1 MASKSSIESA
11 KRIRNIVKAKK
22 ATRDALKSI
31 IMNRTM
37 DAAQRFAAQLKL
49 AAMPRMSS
57 ATRIRNR
64 CMVTGRARGVYRKF
78 NISRIML
85 REMAAEG
92 LVPGVRKASW

>member
-1 MASKSSIESA
+1 MARLSSIESA
-11 KRIRNIVKAKK
+11 KRIRKKVNSKKAKRAELK
-22 ATRDALKSI
+22 AI
-31 IMNRTM
+31 ISNRTLPPE
-37 DAAQRFAAQLKL
+37 DRFAAQLKL
-49 AAMPRMSS
+49 SAMPRTSS

-92 LVPGVRKASW
+92 LIPGVRKASW

>member
-1 MASKSSIESA
+1 MARKSTMESA
-11 KRIRNIVKAKK
+11 KRIRKSVASKK
-22 ATRDALKSI
+22 ATRDALKNI
-31 IMNRTM
+31 IMNRSI
-37 DAAQRFAAQLKL
+37 DATERFAAQLKL
-49 AAMPRMSS
+49 AAMPRTSS

>member
-1 MASKSSIESA
+1 MARKSSTESD
-11 KRIRNIVKAKK
+11 KRIRRCVESKKAK
-22 ATRDALKSI
+22 RSRLKSV
-31 IMNRTM
+31 IMDRKLS
-37 DAAQRFAAQLKL
+37 AGERFSAQLKL
-49 AAMPRMSS
+49 AEMPRTSS

-92 LVPGVRKASW
+92 LIPGVHKASW

>member
-1 MASKSSIESA
+1 MARKSSMESA
-11 KRIRNIVKAKK
+11 KRIRNSVESKK
-22 ATRDALKSI
+22 ATRAKLKSVV
-31 IMNRTM
+31 MNRNLAPE
-37 DAAQRFAAQLKL
+37 DRFAAQLKL
-49 AAMPRMSS
+49 AAMPRTSS

-64 CMVTGRARGVYRKF
+64 CMITGRARGVYRKF

>member
-1 MASKSSIESA
+1 MARLSSIESA
-11 KRIRNIVKAKK
+11 KRIRKMVDSKKAKR
-22 ATRDALKSI
+22 AELKSI
-31 IMNRTM
+31 INNKNLAPE
-37 DAAQRFAAQLKL
+37 DRFAAQLKL
-49 AAMPRMSS
+49 AAMPRTSS

-92 LVPGVRKASW
+92 VVPGVRKASW

>member
-1 MASKSSIESA
+1 MARKSTVESA
-11 KRIRNIVKAKK
+11 ARVRRVVASKK
-22 ATRDALKSI
+22 ATRDKLKSVV
-31 IMNRTM
+31 MNK
-37 DAAQRFAAQLKL
+37 AISPEERFAAQMKL
-49 AAMPRMSS
+49 SEMPRTSS

-64 CMVTGRARGVYRKF
+64 CMITGRARGTYRKF